1 MKNKFP
7 IVLFA
12 VQLVLLADI
21 AAALLLLNQ
30 FIAVGYVLLLIA
42 AAILIASAVYLVIY
56 NRNSMR
62 HISEMN
68 DHLET
73 SAGAYMSSLPAPVA
87 VIDNKNRLLWY
98 NQMFQE
104 KISLGQDAYGNDFG
118 AYVNI
123 NTGALKT
130 AECETC
136 TISGSTY
143 RLIAEKYIK
152 GDNTLFVVYFSDETE
167 LIGIKKDKD
176 ASHPNV
182 IIFTIDNYDDIIQNA
197 KESEKARATLEIE
210 QLIESFM
217 SRTNGFIKRT
227 SPNTFVAVI
236 ESRHLD
242 EIIGE
247 KFKILDAARDIKIDN
262 KYPLTFS
269 IGVGRGAAT
278 LAESERIARQ
288 CLDMALGR
296 GGDQAVVKTANGYRF
311 FGGVSKGVEKR
322 SRAKTRI
329 IANAL
334 QDLVMNSDKIFI
346 MGHRFGDLDSVGAA
360 CGLAGAMNLL
370 GKEVHI
376 VVDRSKNLAVNLI
389 DMVEEKTSEEL
400 FVTPEEAEM
409 SIAADDLLIIVDT
422 HNKDYIESPA
432 LYDRA
437 KSVVVI
443 DHHRKTVNFI
453 DDAVIFH
460 HEPYASSASE
470 MVTEIIQYFRFDSD
484 DKIAGCCAEALL
496 AGIMLDT
503 KNFVMRTGVRTFEAA
518 AYLKKMGADT
528 VTVKLLFSNSIDS
541 YRRKTQIVAS
551 AKIHKNC
558 AVASTDIKSDDI
570 RIVAPQAAD
579 ELLSITDVE
588 ASFVI
593 YKTGSTVNISARS
606 LGAINVQVIMEK
618 LGGGGHQTMAAAQ
631 PENVSIE
638 EAHKMLIKA
647 IDEYRADNPAK
658 NNSDTSN

>member
-7 IVLFA
+7 TVLFA
-12 VQLVLLADI
+12 VQLILIADI
-21 AAALLLLNQ
+21 GTAALLMKRYTTAGLILLAAALVII
-30 FIAVGYVLLLIA
+30 FA
-42 AAILIASAVYLVIY
+42 AAVYLVFCTK
-56 NRNSMR
+56 NSMR
-62 HISEMN
+62 RISEMN

-73 SAGAYMSSLPAPVA
+73 SAGEYMSSLPAPVA
-87 VIDNKNRLLWY
+87 VIDEKNKLLWY
-98 NQMFQE
+98 NQLFQE

-118 AYVNI
+118 AYVNVSS
-123 NTGALKT
+123 GALKS
-130 AECETC
+130 AEHETC
-136 TISGSTY
+136 TINGSTY
-143 RLIAEKYIK
+143 RLISEKYIK
-152 GDNTLFVVYFSDETE
+152 GDNTLFVIYFNDETK
-167 LIGIKKDKD
+167 LLSIKKDLD
-176 ASHPNV
+176 AAHPNV
-182 IIFTIDNYDDIIQNA
+182 LIITIDNYDEIIQNA
-197 KESEKARATLEIE
+197 KESEKARATLETE

-217 SRTNGFIKRT
+217 SKTNGFIKRT
-227 SPNTFVAVI
+227 SSNSFYAVI
-236 ESRHLD
+236 ENRHLD
-242 EIIGE
+242 EIISE
-247 KFKILDAARDIKIDN
+247 KFKILDAARNIKIDG

-269 IGVGRGAAT
+269 IGVGRGAED

-296 GGDQAVVKTANGYRF
+296 GGDQAVVKTDNGYRF

-334 QDLVMNSDKIFI
+334 QDLVMSSDKIFI

-360 CGLAGAMNLL
+360 CGLAGAMTLL
-370 GKEVHI
+370 KKEVHI
-376 VVDRSKNLAVNLI
+376 AVDRSKNLAANLI
-389 DMVEEKTSEEL
+389 DFVEEKTNEEL
-400 FVTPEEAEM
+400 FITPESAEM
-409 SIAADDLLIIVDT
+409 AIGPDDLLIIVDT
-422 HNKDYIESPA
+422 HNKDYIESPE
-432 LYDRA
+432 LYNKA

-484 DKIAGCCAEALL
+484 AKIASCHAEALL
-496 AGIMLDT
+496 SGIMLDT

-528 VTVKLLFSNSIDS
+528 VAVKLLFSNSIDS

-558 AVASTDIKSDDI
+558 AIATADFKSDDI

-579 ELLSITDVE
+579 ELLGIIDVE

-593 YKTGSTVNISARS
+593 YKANGVVNISARS

-618 LGGGGHQTMAAAQ
+618 LGGGGHQTMAATQ
-631 PENVSIE
+631 LENVSFE
-638 EAHKMLIKA
+638 EASRKLTKA
-647 IDEYRADNPAK
+647 IDEYRKDNPIQ
-658 NNSDTSN
+658 DPERM

>member
-1 MKNKFP
+1 M
-7 IVLFA
+7 FA
-12 VQLVLLADI
+12 VQLFTLVDI
-21 AAALLLLNQ
+21 AAALLLLNRFQ
-30 FIAVGYVLLLIA
+30 TAGYALLFLA
-42 AAILIASAVYLVIY
+42 AAVIIASAVFLIFS

-68 DHLET
+68 EHLET
-73 SAGAYMSSLPAPVA
+73 SAGEYMSSLPAPVA
-87 VIDNKNRLLWY
+87 VIDDKNRLLWY
-98 NQMFQE
+98 NRMFQE
-104 KISLGQDAYGNDFG
+104 KICLGEDAYGNDFA
-118 AYVNI
+118 AYVNV

-130 AECETC
+130 AEYETC
-136 TISGSTY
+136 NIGGCIY
-143 RLIAEKYIK
+143 RLNAEKYIK
-152 GDNTLFVVYFSDETE
+152 GDNVLFVIYFSDETE
-167 LIGIKKDKD
+167 LSAIRKEKD

-182 IIFTIDNYDDIIQNA
+182 LIITIDNYEDIIQNA
-197 KESEKARATLEIE
+197 KESDKARATLETE
-210 QLIESFM
+210 QLIENFM
-217 SRTNGFIKRT
+217 SKTNGFIKRT
-227 SPNTFVAVI
+227 SSSSFFAVL

-242 EIIGE
+242 AIISE
-247 KFKILDAARDIKIDN
+247 KFSILDDARNIKIDE

-269 IGVGRGAAT
+269 IGVGRGADT

-288 CLDMALGR
+288 CLDLALGR
-296 GGDQAVVKTANGYRF
+296 GGDQAVVKTANGFRF

-334 QDLVMNSDKIFI
+334 QDLIANTDKVFI

-360 CGLAGAMNLL
+360 CGLAGAVTLL

-376 VVDRSKNLAVNLI
+376 AVDRTKNLAVNLI
-389 DMVEEKTSEEL
+389 DFVEEQVGEEL

-409 SIAADDLLIIVDT
+409 SIDKNDLLVIVDT
-422 HNKDYIESPA
+422 HNKDYIESPT
-432 LYDRA
+432 LYDKA

-460 HEPYASSASE
+460 HEPFASSASE
-470 MVTEIIQYFRFDSD
+470 MVTEIIQYFKFNTDE
-484 DKIAGCCAEALL
+484 KIASCHAEALL

-518 AYLKKMGADT
+518 AYLKKTGADT
-528 VTVKLLFSNSIDS
+528 VSVKLLFSNSIDS
-541 YRRKTQIVAS
+541 YKRKTQIVAS

-558 AVASTDIKSDDI
+558 AIASTDIKSDDI

-579 ELLSITDVE
+579 ELLGITSVE

-593 YKTGSTVNISARS
+593 YRTGSTVNISARS

-631 PENVSIE
+631 PENVTIE
-638 EAHKMLIKA
+638 EAYKMLIKA
-647 IDEYRADNPAK
+647 IDEYRADNPAQDK
-658 NNSDTSN
+658 ERM